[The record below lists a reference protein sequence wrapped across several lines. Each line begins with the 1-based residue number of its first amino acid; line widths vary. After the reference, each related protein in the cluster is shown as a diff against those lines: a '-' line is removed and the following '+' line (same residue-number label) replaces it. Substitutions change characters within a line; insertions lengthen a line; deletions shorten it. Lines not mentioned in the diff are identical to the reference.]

1 MSGIGWDNYN
11 DCPLWQFTEEELE
24 EHDKQIRAD
33 AFDELETKLIDIIFG
48 NEEFIDWQ
56 KQEINLCLE
65 CVIEQL
71 KEQKI

>member
-33 AFDELETKLIDIIFG
+33 VIDEIKALAHEDVTTG
-48 NEEFIDWQ
+48 NMI
-56 KQEINLCLE
+56 INLFE
-65 CVIEQL
+65 IERQQL
-71 KEQKI
+71 KEQK